1 MTAPTDNLPVRRRSD
16 AEILRALKHYLIRR
30 EAGVLFNRACREAD
44 IQPDTVKRYRAN
56 HPDFAEAEQA
66 AITAG
71 VELAEEVLQGK
82 AMGGDFPSL
91 SKFLEA
97 NSEKY
102 QKQTLTERQTIVV
115 ISADN
120 ALEKVQAL
128 KEELM
133 RRKRDVPAGVVGKNP
148 FIREPGERTPSP
160 DDDVVD
166 AEILD

>member
-1 MTAPTDNLPVRRRSD
+1 MTPTDNLPIRRRSD
-16 AEILRALKHYLIRR
+16 AEILRALKHYLVRR
-30 EAGVLFNRACREAD
+30 EAGALFNRACREAD
-44 IQPDTVKRYRAN
+44 ISPDTVKRYRAN

-71 VELAEEVLQGK
+71 VELAEEVLQTK
-82 AMGGDFPSL
+82 AMDGDYSSL

-120 ALEKVQAL
+120 ALERVQAL

-148 FIREPGERTPSP
+148 FIRDPGERVPTL
-160 DDDVVD
+160 DDDIVD
-166 AEILD
+166 AEIVD